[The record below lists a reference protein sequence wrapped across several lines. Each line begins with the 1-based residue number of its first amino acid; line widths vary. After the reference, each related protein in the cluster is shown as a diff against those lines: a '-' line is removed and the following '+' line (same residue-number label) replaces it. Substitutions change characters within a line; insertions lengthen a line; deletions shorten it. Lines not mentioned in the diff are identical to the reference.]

1 MIDEI
6 GVWRSFSY
14 KRNRLLHRMMLS
26 CIQFFYLVES
36 KNKIL
41 KILQNTWMKIM
52 KVVFRVFSNTH
63 VFHACPIA

>member
-1 MIDEI
+1 MIEEI
-6 GVWRSFSY
+6 GVWQKFTYERD
-14 KRNRLLHRMMLS
+14 RLLHGMMLS

-41 KILQNTWMKIM
+41 NILENTWMKIM
-52 KVVFRVFSNTH
+52 KVVVRVFSNSH